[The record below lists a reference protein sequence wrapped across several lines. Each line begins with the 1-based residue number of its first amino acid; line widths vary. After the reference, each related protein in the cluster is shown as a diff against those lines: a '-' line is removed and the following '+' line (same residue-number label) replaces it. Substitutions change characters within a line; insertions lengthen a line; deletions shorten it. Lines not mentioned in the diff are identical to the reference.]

1 MSVTAVFSA
10 QLNTLAVLGDGSNNS
25 ITVGRNTAGDLLI
38 NDGAVRILGGRAT
51 VNSASRVVVL
61 GFGGN
66 DTLKIDNTNGAMPT
80 ASLFGGDG
88 NDTLLGGSAIDSLF
102 GDAGND
108 FIDGNGGNDVVQMGA
123 GDDIFQ
129 WDPGD
134 GSDRVEGGAGR
145 DRMIFNGSGGNE
157 NFTLSA
163 NGNRLRLFRDLGNI
177 TMDTDDIEGIDLNAL
192 GGTDTITLNDLTAT
206 DVREFNLNLAD
217 LLNGNAADSAIDT
230 LIVNGTANADRID
243 VLAANGGYQVTGLAA
258 LVNVKGSSAIDNLTI
273 NGLAGDDQI
282 AASNLPANLTQL
294 ILDGGAGNDNLIG
307 GAGKDLLLGGDGDD
321 VVNGGRG
328 DDTALLGAGNDLF
341 VWNPGDGSDV
351 VEGQA
356 GNDILR
362 FVGANVSELITIAA
376 NGGRSRLF
384 RDVAN
389 ITMDMDDVEQIDL
402 LTLGGTDT
410 VTVNDL
416 TGTDLK
422 QLNFNLAGN
431 NPVLGDGLSDGL
443 RPTGSHRVIVNG
455 TNGDDVIAML
465 VANGGVQIVGL
476 AATIALTN
484 LDANDQLQVNGLA
497 GDDVLEASALGAAS
511 IVLTLDG
518 GAGDDVLL
526 GGAGSDVLIG
536 GAGDDVLIGNAGNDQ
551 IDGGPGNNVVIQ

>member
-1 MSVTAVFSA
+1 MAITAFFSD
-10 QLNTLAVLGDGSNNS
+10 QFNTLAVLGDGGNNN

-38 NDGAVRILGGRAT
+38 NDGAVRILGGRAS

-61 GFGGN
+61 GFGGD
-66 DTLKIDNTNGAMPT
+66 DTIKIDNTNGTMPT

-88 NDTLLGGSAIDSLF
+88 NDTLLGGSGIDYLF

-108 FIDGNGGNDVVQMGA
+108 FIDGNGGNDVAQLGA
-123 GDDIFQ
+123 GDDVFQ

-145 DRMIFNGSGGNE
+145 DRMIFNGSNGNE

-177 TMDTDDIEGIDLNAL
+177 TMDTDDIEVVDLNAL
-192 GGTDTITLNDLTAT
+192 GGIDRTTIDDLAAT

-217 LLNGNAADSAIDT
+217 VLNGNVADSAIDT

-282 AASNLPANLTQL
+282 AALNLSASLTQL
-294 ILDGGAGNDNLIG
+294 VLDGGAGNDNLLG
-307 GAGKDLLLGGDGDD
+307 GSGIDLILGGDGDD

-341 VWNPGDGSDV
+341 VWNPGEGSDV

-362 FVGANVSELITIAA
+362 FVGANVSELITISA
-376 NGGRSRLF
+376 NGSRSRLF

-410 VTVNDL
+410 ITVNDL

-431 NPVLGDGLSDGL
+431 NPVLGDGVAD
-443 RPTGSHRVIVNG
+443 RVIVNG
-455 TNGDDVIAML
+455 TNGDDVIAMV
-465 VANGGVQIVGL
+465 VANGGVQIFGL

-484 LDANDQLQVNGLA
+484 LDSSDQLQVNGLA
-497 GDDVLEASALGAAS
+497 GDDVLDASALGAAS
-511 IVLTLDG
+511 IGLTLDG

-526 GGAGSDVLIG
+526 GGAGNDVLLG
-536 GAGDDVLIGNAGNDQ
+536 GAGDDVLLGGVGNDVLL
-551 IDGGPGNNVVIQ
+551 GGPGDNVVIQ

>member
-1 MSVTAVFSA
+1 MAITAFFSA
-10 QLNTLAVLGDGSNNS
+10 QLNTLAVLGDGGNNT
-25 ITVGRNTAGDLLI
+25 ITVGRNTAGDLLV
-38 NDGAVRILGGRAT
+38 NDGAVRIFGGRAS
-51 VNSASRVVVL
+51 VNTASQVVVL
-61 GFGGN
+61 GFGGD
-66 DTLKIDNTNGAMPT
+66 DTLKIDNTNGTMPT
-80 ASLFGGDG
+80 ASLFGGHG
-88 NDTLLGGSAIDSLF
+88 NDTLLGGSGIDFLF

-108 FIDGNGGNDVVQMGA
+108 FIDGNGGNDVAQLGA
-123 GDDIFQ
+123 GDDVFQ

-145 DRMIFNGSGGNE
+145 DRMIFNGSSGNE

-177 TMDTDDIEGIDLNAL
+177 TMDTDDIEVVDLNAL
-192 GGTDTITLNDLTAT
+192 GGIDRTTIDDLTAT
-206 DVREFNLNLAD
+206 DVREFNLNLAEV
-217 LLNGNAADSAIDT
+217 LNGNGADTAIDS

-243 VLAANGGYQVTGLAA
+243 VLAASGGYQVTGLAA
-258 LVNVKGSSAIDNLTI
+258 LVNVKNSSAIDNLTI

-282 AASNLPANLTQL
+282 AALTLPANLTQL
-294 ILDGGAGNDNLIG
+294 VLDGGAGNDNLLG
-307 GAGKDLLLGGDGDD
+307 GAGNDLILGGDGDD

-341 VWNPGDGSDV
+341 VWNPGEGSDV

-356 GNDILR
+356 GQDILR
-362 FVGANVSELITIAA
+362 FVGANVSESITISA

-402 LTLGGTDT
+402 FTLGGADI
-410 VTVNDL
+410 VNVNDL
-416 TGTDLK
+416 SGTDLK

-431 NPVLGDGLSDGL
+431 NPQLGDGQAD
-443 RPTGSHRVIVNG
+443 RVIVNG
-455 TNGDDVIAML
+455 TNGDDVVLISGD
-465 VANGGVQIVGL
+465 NGGVQIIGL

-484 LDANDQLQVNGLA
+484 LDSGDQLQVN
-497 GDDVLEASALGAAS
+497 ALGGEDVIDASGLGLSS

-526 GGAGSDVLIG
+526 GGAGNDVLIG
-536 GAGDDVLIGNAGNDQ
+536 GTGDDVLIGNAGNDVL
-551 IDGGPGNNVVIQ
+551 DGGLGDNVVIQ

>member
-1 MSVTAVFSA
+1 MAVTAFFSD
-10 QLNTLAVLGDGSNNS
+10 QFNTLAVLGDGGNNT
-25 ITVGRNTAGDLLI
+25 ITVGRNLGGDLLI
-38 NDGAVRILGGRAT
+38 NGGAVPIFGGRAS
-51 VNSASRVVVL
+51 VSSASRVVVL
-61 GFGGN
+61 GFGGD
-66 DTLKIDNTNGAMPT
+66 DTITIDNTNGVMPT
-80 ASLFGGDG
+80 ASLFGGAG
-88 NDTLLGGSAIDSLF
+88 NDTLLGGSAIDFLF
-102 GDAGND
+102 GDAGHD
-108 FIDGNGGNDVVQMGA
+108 FIDGNGGDDVVQMGA

-145 DRMIFNGSGGNE
+145 DRMIFNGSNGNE

-192 GGTDTITLNDLTAT
+192 GGTDTIMLNDLTTT

-217 LLNGNAADSAIDT
+217 LLNGNVADTAIDT

-243 VLAANGGYQVTGLAA
+243 VLAATGGYQVTGLATV
-258 LVNVKGSSAIDNLTI
+258 VNVKNASAIDNLTI

-282 AASNLPANLTQL
+282 AALNLSANLTKLL
-294 ILDGGAGNDNLIG
+294 IDGGAGNDNLLG
-307 GAGKDLLLGGDGDD
+307 GAGNDVILGGDGDD

-328 DDTALLGAGNDLF
+328 DDTARLGVGNDLF
-341 VWNPGDGSDV
+341 VWNPGEGSDV

-356 GNDILR
+356 GQDIMR
-362 FVGANVSELITIAA
+362 FVGANVNEAITISA

-384 RDVAN
+384 RDVGN

-402 LTLGGTDT
+402 LTLGGADI

-416 TGTDLK
+416 TGTDLTR
-422 QLNFNLAGN
+422 LNFNLAGN
-431 NPVLGDGLSDGL
+431 NPLLGDGLVDRL
-443 RPTGSHRVIVNG
+443 IVNA
-455 TNGDDVIAML
+455 TNGDDVVVISGDS
-465 VANGGVQIVGL
+465 GGAQILGL

-484 LDANDQLQVNGLA
+484 LDMGDQLQVKALA
-497 GDDVLEASALGAAS
+497 GEDVIDASGLGLSPIA
-511 IVLTLDG
+511 LTLDG

-526 GGAGSDVLIG
+526 GGAGNDRLLG
-536 GAGDDVLIGNAGNDQ
+536 DAGDDVLIGNQGIDVL
-551 IDGGPGNNVVIQ
+551 DGGPGDDVVIQ